1 MKALQE
7 EQERQMRLNNDSNSH
22 QLPPFNTNNANNIP
36 LFMNA
41 NENGNFIKK
50 EPCSIGNGDDID
62 PTTKINKVEFN
73 DADFKIEPN
82 TIKTEIFPF
91 SLKQEDDVKCSNLNL
106 NKSND
111 SSDQSVCII
120 EDDANCFTSKHKPF
134 SNSNNL
140 KCSYQRSDIEIEDLT
155 KDDDDDDDVIIEEVE
170 SNNNDDCV
178 IISESEHQ
186 QEEQFSKKRM
196 LRGLHM
202 NDDLNVPDQNGQVLV
217 NVNHP
222 PDDVDIYLNP
232 FIGRNIKSHQIGGIR
247 FMYDN
252 IVESLTRIKDKSVGF
267 GCILAHAMG
276 LGKTLQIVSF
286 VEIFLRCT
294 VSKRVLCIVP
304 INTIQNWLHEFNY
317 WLPENGQQK
326 LDVDTIIN
334 YRRPFKVHLIND
346 FSKTHK
352 QRADIIIEWKN
363 NGGVLLIGYE
373 MFRTL
378 VTLKSTPS
386 ANTATKKSNKK
397 VQLIDLDEEDQ
408 LVKNQ
413 SSKEDNFY

>member
-1 MKALQE
+1 
-7 EQERQMRLNNDSNSH
+7 
-22 QLPPFNTNNANNIP
+22 
-36 LFMNA
+36 MNA

-50 EPCSIGNGDDID
+50 EPCSIGNGVDID
-62 PTTKINKVEFN
+62 ATTKINNGEFKYT
-73 DADFKIEPN
+73 DFKIEPN
-82 TIKTEIFPF
+82 ATNGELYPF
-91 SLKQEDDVKCSNLNL
+91 SFKQEDDIKCSNLNL

-111 SSDQSVCII
+111 SSDQSICII
-120 EDDANCFTSKHKPF
+120 EDENNCFTSKHKPF

-140 KCSYQRSDIEIEDLT
+140 KCSYQQSDIEIEDLT
-155 KDDDDDDDVIIEEVE
+155 KDDDDDDIIIEEVE

-232 FIGRNIKSHQIGGIR
+232 FISRNIKSHQIGGIR

-252 IVESLTRIKDKSVGF
+252 IVESSTRIKDKSVGF

-352 QRADIIIEWKN
+352 QRAEIIIDWKN

-378 VTLKSTPS
+378 VTLKSTPTV
-386 ANTATKKSNKK
+386 NTATKKSNKK

-408 LVKNQ
+408 LLKNQ
-413 SSKEDNFY
+413 SSRENFFLSLFILILALKVS

>member
-22 QLPPFNTNNANNIP
+22 QLPSFNTNNTNNIP

-111 SSDQSVCII
+111 SSDQSICII

-140 KCSYQRSDIEIEDLT
+140 KCAYQRSDIEIEDLT

-232 FIGRNIKSHQIGGIR
+232 FIGRNIKPHQIGGIR

-413 SSKEDNFY
+413 SSKEDNLY

>member
-1 MKALQE
+1 LKALQE

-22 QLPPFNTNNANNIP
+22 QLPSFNTNNTNNIP

-111 SSDQSVCII
+111 SSDQSICII

-140 KCSYQRSDIEIEDLT
+140 KCAYQRSDIEIEDLT

-232 FIGRNIKSHQIGGIR
+232 FIGRNIKPHQIGGIR

-413 SSKEDNFY
+413 SSKEDNLY